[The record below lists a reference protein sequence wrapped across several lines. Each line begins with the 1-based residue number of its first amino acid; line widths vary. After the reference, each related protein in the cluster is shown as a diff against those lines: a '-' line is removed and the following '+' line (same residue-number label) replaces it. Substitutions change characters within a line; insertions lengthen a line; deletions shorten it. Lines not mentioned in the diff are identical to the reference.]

1 MALLVT
7 DRALRGRRRSLLAWT
22 LGVTAYVTLMAA
34 FYSSI
39 QNSDVQDALDSYP
52 DELKAFFGGSKA
64 FDLSTFHGY
73 LNVELYSLVVPAL
86 LVIAAVGFGAATL
99 AGEQQGGMLDL
110 LLAYPIT
117 RRRVV
122 LEKALGV
129 AAGTAALVVAGTAG
143 ILVVGALSDQSMR
156 ADHIAIASLGAWL
169 LAVWTGWLA
178 MLAGA
183 ATGSRG
189 AAIGLPAA
197 VFAASYLVVG
207 VAGLVSWIEPLRFVS
222 PLYHANS
229 TTPLANGLPV
239 VNYAVLV
246 VLCAVTLAATVVV
259 FERRD
264 LTR

>member
-1 MALLVT
+1 MTLLIAE
-7 DRALRGRRRSLLAWT
+7 RAVRGRRRSLLAWT
-22 LGVTAYVTLMAA
+22 LGVTAYVTLMAG
-34 FYSSI
+34 FYASI
-39 QNSDVQDALDSYP
+39 ENSDIQKALDSYP
-52 DELKAFFGGSKA
+52 DELKAFFGGTSA

-86 LVIAAVGFGAATL
+86 LVIAAVGFAGATL
-99 AGEQQGGMLDL
+99 AGEQQTGVLDL
-110 LLAYPIT
+110 VLANPIS

-129 AAGTAALVVAGTAG
+129 AAGTVVLVVAGTVG
-143 ILVVGALSDQSMR
+143 ILVVGALADQSMR

-183 ATGSRG
+183 ASGSRG
-189 AAIGLPAA
+189 VAIGVPAA
-197 VFAASYLVVG
+197 VFTASYLVVG
-207 VAGLVSWIEPLRFVS
+207 LAGLVSWMEPLRLVS
-222 PLYHANS
+222 PLYHANG
-229 TTPLANGLPV
+229 TNPLVNGLPV
-239 VNYAVLV
+239 VNYAVLAG
-246 VLCAVTLAATVVV
+246 LCAVTLVTTVIV